1 MKKLFT
7 LGLTLLM
14 AVGSYAQDDVRRLWD
29 FQGEGFSQETLD
41 NLAADAASSNG
52 YWTNNE
58 TWFESKARTAGPLTA
73 IVNGSEWV
81 IPETEGLTIGAQSA
95 KHFNIVFDHA
105 DGPHIWLNGKRTEDY
120 IVIPQVPAGDTVTVV
135 YASHSGSEARG
146 FKISTDGFAGYYDGQ
161 TQWTTVGGKA
171 TVVIK
176 NNNEDPTDLKLT
188 TTNGMHFY
196 YICVGERPKDA
207 NVAKKIGYIYDS
219 TNEKYVNGGEGTGD
233 GSLDI
238 CLDLLKG
245 SLYCEVVNIDAST
258 DVSAVTADSLE
269 GFDVVV
275 LSPYVNAGAP
285 ILQTVK
291 QAIAFTPVLN
301 LSPEYYTEWG
311 YGSAVSSTSNKLQVK
326 GQALESQLYKPLD
339 AASEPFLQADGTV
352 SFLFEGNGTV
362 TGYNAPAGSY
372 FAADSVLAYTMNGAP
387 AIHTHTMTRNAYM
400 LLPCTDPTA
409 FDQAA
414 GDIVVNA
421 IMMLA
426 DTKAEVTQAARPNIS
441 QEYHHCFT
449 TVTLTCPLDGAQM
462 YYTTD
467 GSEPTTASTLYTGPF
482 DIKAEGTTVKA
493 VAIGEGYLLSDV
505 REQAIDIFE
514 LTEQPTITM
523 EQADGQT
530 TVTITPANEG
540 DVIYY
545 NYRGSNDPKQ
555 SATYT
560 QPLVLTKHA
569 DVTAFTAANEA
580 EGLLQSEL
588 VTAHVPVKGETVRI
602 DVVSHM
608 DANSGDYRINCDSK
622 GYYTKGYNYY
632 TDEILEQIGDS
643 LVFAPADILTCV
655 NPGTGWEIKTY
666 GQPILHQNN
675 DALHNVLDFNNYNPQ
690 TAEDDIDNEITK
702 GCISYQGVTG
712 TNPYNGEPDPAT
724 ACIQST
730 EAFQAPFDVVVY
742 ASGYNLKA
750 GVYVTADTLSGE
762 WTKLGDLLANDIQGT
777 ADNGKDG
784 KDRIWKRTLLSYEGT
799 DKVFVKVASH
809 GGKANIF
816 DIFIKNAGPLS
827 GEYVGIEDITA
838 GGAAAGKPVRTEVYS
853 IGGAR
858 LAAPAKGV
866 NIVKEVYADGSVKSR
881 KVVVK

>member
-7 LGLTLLM
+7 LGLTLLL
-14 AVGSYAQDDVRRLWD
+14 AVGSYAQDDVRRVWD

-41 NLAADAASSNG
+41 NLASDAASGNG
-52 YWTNNE
+52 YWTNKE
-58 TWFESKARTAGPLTA
+58 TWYESKARTAGPLTA

-95 KHFNIVFDHA
+95 QHFNIVFDHA

-146 FKISTDGFAGYYDGQ
+146 FKISTDGFAGYYDGL

-196 YICVGERPKDA
+196 YICVGEKPKDA
-207 NVAKKIGYIYDS
+207 NVARKIGYIYDS

-285 ILQTVK
+285 ILQQVK
-291 QAIAFTPVLN
+291 QAMAFTPVLN

-326 GQALESQLYKPLD
+326 GQALESPLYKPLD

-372 FAADSVLAYTMNGAP
+372 FAADSVLAYTMDGAP
-387 AIHTHTMTRNAYM
+387 AIHTHNMTRNAYM

-426 DTKAEVTQAARPNIS
+426 DTKAEVTKAARPNIS
-441 QEYHHCFT
+441 QEYHHRYT

-482 DIKAEGTTVKA
+482 DIEAEGVTVKA

-540 DVIYY
+540 DVVYY
-545 NYRGSNDPKQ
+545 NLIGSANSLE
-555 SATYT
+555 SAQYEE
-560 QPLVLTKHA
+560 PFVLTKHA

-588 VTAHVPVKGETVRI
+588 VTVHVPVVGETVRI
-602 DVVSHM
+602 DVLAHM
-608 DANSGDYRINCDSK
+608 DANSREWGVNGNNSEYFGK
-622 GYYTKGYNYY
+622 GGFPFY
-632 TDEILEQIGDS
+632 TDE
-643 LVFAPADILTCV
+643 VVDIV
-655 NPGTGWEIKTY
+655 NDTIIFKPSGVVKTFDPKNGWLLKTY
-666 GQPILHQNN
+666 GQPCMWQSLSVGNN
-675 DALHNVLDFNNYNPQ
+675 VGDIEAYNPA
-690 TAEDDIDNEITK
+690 TVFDNDGMITK
-702 GCISYQGVTG
+702 
-712 TNPYNGEPDPAT
+712 D
-724 ACIQST
+724 CIQLESNGNT
-730 EAFQAPFDVVVY
+730 DGNGFTDSPNASIETTVKYQAPFDIVAYIGGDDSARVEVFV
-742 ASGYNLKA
+742 SP
-750 GVYVTADTLSGE
+750 DTLVQENWKKVGVMYTPS
-762 WTKLGDLLANDIQGT
+762 LG
-777 ADNGKDG
+777 GKG
-784 KDRIWKRTLLSYEGT
+784 RNWHRNAVSYEGA
-799 DKVFVKVASH
+799 DEVFVKLVPIDNTA
-809 GGKANIF
+809 IRVF
-816 DIFIKNAGPLS
+816 DIYLFNAGDES
-827 GEYVGIEDITA
+827 AEYVGIEDVTA
-838 GGAAAGKPVRTEVYS
+838 SEIVRTEVYS

-858 LAAPAKGV
+858 LATPAKGI